1 MAGCA
6 SSGIQNSGE
15 QLDRILQKTKPK
27 SLERENQ
34 LSQLCLNQSSSMA
47 CWFLKQKPQKTQKL
61 SILQGPSQSGQ
72 AQFNVMSLQQQKL
85 FYTVLDPETGFNY
98 KLEDKDT
105 VMNDSSS
112 YKVENLRFEGLENNK
127 ELKLIV
133 YNKLGQLIDL
143 RNFKIRELKDSK
155 PKVVMVSNLDDHFKD
170 QQQKAWTQIY
180 SKKPD
185 YIFILGGGVIANEL
199 DKLSLKTTHPDLIWH
214 RYTETRKNLD
224 FYYQDNLIPV
234 VALWGEEDYGLSNA
248 GSEFKYKKEALE
260 TFKAFYPQEEIKG
273 HFYTGPANS
282 YYLNFAS
289 HNFFFLDARSF
300 RTKDAAYNENQS
312 HFGEDQLEWVEE
324 IALKNQ
330 QSTWFLSSTGF
341 FANYHPWSTL
351 RRSHPLSY
359 KKFLSLVNKIE
370 SPVVFASS
378 SRKLFEVSKLDLP
391 ELHAKTYEITTGAL
405 HGALEASHW
414 SRYPNSTQVV
424 GKDKTHHFVEVDFK
438 DDTSF
443 ELKMSS
449 VEKNGRTLYK
459 KTLKTDLI
467 KKQDPSQQAK
477 R

>member
-6 SSGIQNSGE
+6 STGIQNSGE
-15 QLDRILQKTKPK
+15 QLDRILRKTKPK

-47 CWFLKQKPQKTQKL
+47 CWFLKPKKQKTQKL
-61 SILQGPSQSGQ
+61 SILQGPSHSGT
-72 AQFNVMSLQQQKL
+72 AQFNVMSLSQQKL
-85 FYTVLDPETGFNY
+85 FYTVLDPKTGFNY

-105 VMNDSSS
+105 YTNENSSW
-112 YKVENLRFEGLENNK
+112 KVENLRFEGLEANK
-127 ELKLIV
+127 ELQLIV
-133 YNKLGQLIDL
+133 YNQVGQLIDL
-143 RNFKIRELKDSK
+143 RNFKVRELKEEK
-155 PKVVMVSNLDDHFKD
+155 PKLVMVSNLDDHFKE
-170 QQQKAWTQIY
+170 QQHKAWTQIY
-180 SKKPD
+180 AKKPD

-199 DKLSLKTTHPDLIWH
+199 DKLPLKTTHPDLIWH
-214 RYTETRKNLD
+214 RYTETRQNLD

-234 VALWGEEDYGLSNA
+234 VSLWGEEDYGLANA
-248 GSEFKYKKEALE
+248 GKEFEYKKQALE
-260 TFKAFYPQEEIKG
+260 TFKAFYPQQEIKG
-273 HFYTGPANS
+273 HFYHGPGNS
-282 YYLNFAS
+282 YYLNFAGN
-289 HNFFFLDARSF
+289 NFFFLDARSF

-312 HFGEDQLEWVEE
+312 HFGEDQLEWIEE
-324 IALKNQ
+324 LALKNQ
-330 QSTWFLSSTGF
+330 QNTWFLSSTGF

-391 ELHAKTYEITTGAL
+391 ELFAKTYEITTGAL
-405 HGALEASHW
+405 HGALEAGHW
-414 SRYPNSTQVV
+414 SRYPNSAQVV
-424 GKDKTHHFVEVDFK
+424 GKEKTHHFVEVDFK
-438 DDTSF
+438 DDSSF

-459 KTLKTDLI
+459 KLLKTDLI